1 MVDPLSSLSRETAEQ
16 DLPGYATLGET
27 SESETD
33 GQDDVENEAEDDS
46 DDENEE
52 ENPATPKTP
61 DRINWNAVGTPPFNV
76 RVIQCYQ
83 EYVALRIEASI
94 VSGLRLTPSVARVH
108 EKSRKA
114 TEVLMINGIT
124 ATQEMKRLKEKN
136 IHRRA
141 LQEGTFIVS
150 NYGPIRVRDARLRI
164 AKDDYHRRA
173 AQAEEDRR
181 FRKKESLDEVK
192 YIHRW
197 MKDVRSLL
205 RPSLNDARGVEARR
219 GWWVK
224 GARQKLL
231 SSNEDMGKRYALIR
245 EFQEELGVS
254 VERATGITWPP
265 EYDREIVT
273 SAVKFLGL
281 EEQGR
286 RAARKVLTLEADG
299 LEITAEDCIEVS
311 LGEFTVPKEEED

>member
-1 MVDPLSSLSRETAEQ
+1 LWSTLGVLVIYLLVIYLEASLPLSSLSQETAEQ

-33 GQDDVENEAEDDS
+33 GQDDIENEAEDDS

-61 DRINWNAVGTPPFNV
+61 DRINWNTVDTPPFNV
-76 RVIQCYQ
+76 RVIQRYQ

-94 VSGLRLTPSVARVH
+94 VSDLRLTPSVARVH

-141 LQEGTFIVS
+141 LQEGTSIVS
-150 NYGPIRVRDARLRI
+150 NYGPIRVRDARLHI

-173 AQAEEDRR
+173 AQAKEDRH

-192 YIHRW
+192 YIHR
-197 MKDVRSLL
+197 
-205 RPSLNDARGVEARR
+205 
-219 GWWVK
+219 
-224 GARQKLL
+224 
-231 SSNEDMGKRYALIR
+231 
-245 EFQEELGVS
+245 
-254 VERATGITWPP
+254 
-265 EYDREIVT
+265 
-273 SAVKFLGL
+273 
-281 EEQGR
+281 
-286 RAARKVLTLEADG
+286 
-299 LEITAEDCIEVS
+299 
-311 LGEFTVPKEEED
+311 